1 MWTAEAVHDV
11 HSEALRFTNFHTVQY
26 DPFIDTDGETTD
38 GVDATPDF
46 VLQGCSAR
54 TKIR

>member
-1 MWTAEAVHDV
+1 MKAYCQMGPYSRTF
-11 HSEALRFTNFHTVQY
+11 RFSNFHSVQHNA
-26 DPFIDTDGETTD
+26 FIDTDGETTD
-38 GVDATPDF
+38 GVNATPDF